1 MSLQNEKFAVLIC
14 LIAKKII
21 SFAVFVSFIAQF
33 FFLSIFDMFFEIF
46 FEKVKKYLPIF
57 PFINCKVGNSRL
69 FLKEVVVVYNIIVFL
84 QVDSFKTAGAI
95 LSLILLLLT
104 FMLSTTLFTYVFAF
118 VFSNY
123 ETCQS
128 AMTTLYF
135 FVSYKLYSYIIVDN
149 SLCGLGMG
157 GGGCYHV

>member
-1 MSLQNEKFAVLIC
+1 
-14 LIAKKII
+14 
-21 SFAVFVSFIAQF
+21 
-33 FFLSIFDMFFEIF
+33 MFFEIF

-69 FLKEVVVVYNIIVFL
+69 FLKEGVVVYNIIVFL

-95 LSLILLLLT
+95 LSLILLLIT

-135 FVSYKLYSYIIVDN
+135 FVSYKLYSYIIVDET
-149 SLCGLGMG
+149 LCG
-157 GGGCYHV
+157 GCCHV